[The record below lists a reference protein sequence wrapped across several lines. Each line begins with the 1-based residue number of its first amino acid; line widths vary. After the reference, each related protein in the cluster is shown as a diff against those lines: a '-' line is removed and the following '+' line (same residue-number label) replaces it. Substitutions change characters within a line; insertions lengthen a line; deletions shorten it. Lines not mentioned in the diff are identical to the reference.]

1 MPLIGLPKTHQTT
14 LVGMPAIRERV
25 VTEETMYLILEAES
39 IAPDVRR
46 IVVEAPKIAKKHLAG
61 QFVIVRVT
69 PDGERIPLTIAE
81 ADTEAGSITMFV
93 QAIGRTTTLM
103 TELESGD
110 HLVDVAGPLGHAS
123 EIKNYGTA
131 VVVGGGVG
139 TAIAYPIAKAL
150 AEAGNRTIAII
161 GGRTREYV
169 LLEDELAAN
178 GIEVIPCTD
187 DGSYGR
193 PGFVTE
199 ALADVVEEEEIGVVF
214 TIGPVPMMAAVA
226 EVTRARAIPTVA
238 SLNPIMVDGTGMC
251 GGCRVEVGNETKF
264 ACVDG
269 PEFDAHQVDF
279 RLLARRNMSYRAF
292 EVGRFD
298 DLKNMDAD
306 DHKQLLAP
314 VRGACATEVA
324 S

>member
-1 MPLIGLPKTHQTT
+1 
-14 LVGMPAIRERV
+14 
-25 VTEETMYLILEAES
+25 MYPIVAAES

-46 IVVEAPKIAKKHLAG
+46 IVVGAPRIAAKHRAG

-81 ADTEAGSITMFV
+81 ADSDEGSITLFV

-103 TELESGD
+103 SELEAGD
-110 HLVDVAGPLGHAS
+110 FLVDVAGPLGRAS
-123 EIKNYGTA
+123 EIKRYGTA
-131 VVVGGGVG
+131 VVVGGGLG

-150 AEAGNRTIAII
+150 AGEGNRVIAIV
-161 GGRTREYV
+161 GGRSREYV
-169 LLEDELAAN
+169 LLEDQLTTH

-199 ALADVVEEEEIGVVF
+199 ALADVITTEDVGIVF
-214 TIGPVPMMAAVA
+214 AAGPVPMMGAVA
-226 EVTRARAIPTVA
+226 ETTRPDGIETIA

-251 GGCRVEVGNETKF
+251 GGCRVEVGGATKF

-269 PEFDAHQVDF
+269 PEFDAHEVDF
-279 RLLARRNMSYRAF
+279 DLLERRNTSYRAF
-292 EVGRFD
+292 EAKRLR
-298 DLKNMDAD
+298 DLESLDAV
-306 DHKQLLAP
+306 HHEQVLAP
-314 VRGACATEVA
+314 VRGACAPEEAT
-324 S
+324 